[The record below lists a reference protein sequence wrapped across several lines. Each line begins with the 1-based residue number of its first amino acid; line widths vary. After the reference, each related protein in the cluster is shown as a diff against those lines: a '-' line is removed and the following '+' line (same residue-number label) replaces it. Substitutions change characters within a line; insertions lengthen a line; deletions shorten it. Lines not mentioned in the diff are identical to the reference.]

1 MNYITVHGKVTKKA
15 EMKLITINNEPVP
28 VAVFTVVDI
37 GLPYQKVEPTYFSVN
52 YPKEAA
58 SLICEYLIENK
69 EVNVYGTM
77 RQKYAKD
84 SNGNK
89 IARYYLRA
97 DMVELLPVFSSYAI
111 QNKEGVKHE

>member
-1 MNYITVHGKVTKKA
+1 MSNHITVHGKVTKKA

-37 GLPYQKVEPTYFSVN
+37 GLPYQQVEPTYFQVN

-58 SLICEYLIENK
+58 NLISGYLVENK
-69 EVNVYGTM
+69 EVLIYGTM

-89 IARYYLRA
+89 ISRYYLRA
-97 DMVELLPVFSSYAI
+97 EMVELLPVFSSSVRKEV
-111 QNKEGVKHE
+111 QNE